1 MQINDLAYVK
11 AVKALAQ
18 VAASADEARGTFVED
33 DLRSL
38 HGKMAIK
45 IAARY
50 NRAIRDS
57 GARKPAIFVVYDDAD
72 SARRKWITR

>member
-18 VAASADEARGTFVED
+18 VATSADEARGTFIED

-38 HGKMAIK
+38 HGKMALK
-45 IAARY
+45 IATRY
-50 NRAIRDS
+50 DRAIRDS

-72 SARRKWITR
+72 YARRKWITR

>member
-11 AVKALAQ
+11 AVKSLAQ
-18 VAASADEARGTFVED
+18 IAASADEARGTFVED
-33 DLRSL
+33 DLRSF
-38 HGKMAIK
+38 HGKMALK

-50 NRAIRDS
+50 DRAIRDS

-72 SARRKWITR
+72 YARRKWLTH